1 MVFAFPTCLQFSLPA
16 GATVVLGLEE
26 VVSSRCEHSL
36 ILPSL
41 LHMCTAE
48 MPFNGKEK
56 KRAEVRMSEGCNKY
70 GRFSECLKG
79 PSEILWPLT
88 LLLRWPG
95 QTQHRHPPDT
105 LVRLPLS
112 DQQKVKS
119 NLRAHSPRL
128 PSPDKLS

>member
-1 MVFAFPTCLQFSLPA
+1 MQAPGGEKRRQLGADSSLKWSTAFLVQVEAAALPGGFAFPICLQFSLPA

-48 MPFNGKEK
+48 MSFNGKEK

-79 PSEILWPLT
+79 PSEIF
-88 LLLRWPG
+88 
-95 QTQHRHPPDT
+95 
-105 LVRLPLS
+105 
-112 DQQKVKS
+112 
-119 NLRAHSPRL
+119 
-128 PSPDKLS
+128 